1 MLGIDV
7 HLKKKKK
14 KAEQKPF
21 CSMFS
26 DYKEVR

>member
-1 MLGIDV
+1 MLGIEV
-7 HLKKKKK
+7 HLKKKK

-21 CSMFS
+21 CFIFS